1 MVEHGRAWC
10 WWWSMVMKSN
20 NVAAADREILRPR
33 GFRTWLRTHRLMT
46 SDALR
51 WKAPSCFFSRSFRP
65 VHPQSPCPSKGKVAL
80 VRARDLYLAADAQ
93 VNDFCLLA
101 LEGALYARF
110 GGNSGLA
117 QTSTHRLALLAG
129 RRPQLQQTSYS
140 TSIINFVRSS
150 SVYPGLLQAQRP
162 TS

>member
-1 MVEHGRAWC
+1 
-10 WWWSMVMKSN
+10 MKSN
-20 NVAAADREILRPR
+20 NVAAAAREILGPR
-33 GFRTWLRTHRLMT
+33 GFRTWPRTHRLMT

-51 WKAPSCFFSRSFRP
+51 WKVPSCFFRSFRP
-65 VHPQSPCPSKGKVAL
+65 VHLESFCPSKSKVAL
-80 VRARDLYLAADAQ
+80 VRARDLYLAADDAQ

-129 RRPQLQQTSYS
+129 R
-140 TSIINFVRSS
+140 
-150 SVYPGLLQAQRP
+150 
-162 TS
+162 